1 MIDVSNLR
9 DRLRAEPFEPF
20 VVETDDGQRVPV
32 LRREW
37 TLLTSGG
44 WFFVATDRQ
53 VDGDDE
59 LFHLGRA
66 EHQPRDRRRRCGGT
80 HQGWPSDPPRMPT

>member
-1 MIDVSNLR
+1 MIEVEAIR
-9 DRLRAEPFEPF
+9 ERLRAEPFRPF

-37 TLLTSGG
+37 TLLTGGG

-53 VDGDDE
+53 IGQGEDE
-59 LFHLGRA
+59 LFQLDVRSIA
-66 EHQPRDRRRRCGGT
+66 RVIDDAKVAA
-80 HQGWPSDPPRMPT
+80 SVYASV

>member
-59 LFHLGRA
+59 LFHLDVRNINRVIDDA
-66 EHQPRDRRRRCGGT
+66 DAAARI
-80 HQGWPSDPPRMPT
+80 RMAV